1 MYSRSAGYT
10 IDILVQR
17 SGGGQAGGRGAEE
30 ASGAG
35 WAVEVDE
42 LGDFVK
48 VLLKPLTP
56 PRPSVVTYFVAKEL
70 QFPSLD

>member
-17 SGGGQAGGRGAEE
+17 AGGGKAGGRGAEE

-42 LGDFVK
+42 LGDFVQ
-48 VLLKPLTP
+48 VLLKPLARLLSHIAWRKSSNFHP
-56 PRPSVVTYFVAKEL
+56 
-70 QFPSLD
+70 